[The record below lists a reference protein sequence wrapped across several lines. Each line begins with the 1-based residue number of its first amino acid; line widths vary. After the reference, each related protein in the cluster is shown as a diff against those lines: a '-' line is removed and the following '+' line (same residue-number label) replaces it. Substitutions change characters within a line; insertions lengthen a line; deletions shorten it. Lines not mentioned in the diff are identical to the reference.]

1 MTIQTL
7 GRLHSNISTILTI
20 KKVVIHHHLIAM
32 SEEVILQHANSAGT
46 DFLLYT
52 GNFCGYCTAAKRL
65 FDSKKLSFKEYNFD
79 QHSGL
84 RQIVVEVTGH
94 RTVPVIFDLRDGN
107 VTFIGGF
114 DETNAYLN

>member
-1 MTIQTL
+1 MLRVIAE
-7 GRLHSNISTILTI
+7 RLKPKLF
-20 KKVVIHHHLIAM
+20 AM
-32 SEEVILQHANSAGT
+32 SEKVILQHAAEAGT

-65 FDSKKLSFKEYNFD
+65 FESKNFSFKEYNFD
-79 QHSGL
+79 EYSGL
-84 RQIVVEVTGH
+84 RQDVVAATGH

-114 DETNAYLN
+114 DETNAYLR